1 MSQKTANWSEAEG
14 GREADGVFLEE
25 LNENLERTSAQ
36 LAVRRFGIIYYL
48 PFKFFSSFASSASN
62 SAGSLFP

>member
-25 LNENLERTSAQ
+25 LNENPERTSAQ
-36 LAVRRFGIIYYL
+36 QAVRYILIINLERDFRDRY
-48 PFKFFSSFASSASN
+48 F
-62 SAGSLFP
+62 